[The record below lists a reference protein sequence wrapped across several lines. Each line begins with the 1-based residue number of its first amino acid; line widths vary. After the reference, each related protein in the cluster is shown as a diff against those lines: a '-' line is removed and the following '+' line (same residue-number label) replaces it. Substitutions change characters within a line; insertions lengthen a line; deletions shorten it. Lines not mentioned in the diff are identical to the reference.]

1 MPRVTRD
8 VIVIGGSAGALEAL
22 RSLLPKLPADLPA
35 AILLVLHLGRVSHLS
50 AILGRCSALPVVDAE
65 SGARFERSQIHVA
78 VPGVHLLLHDHH
90 ILLRRG
96 PRENLSRPSIDAL
109 FRSAA
114 ASLGSRVIGVLL
126 SGSLSDGSVGLRAIE
141 RCGGV
146 NVVQDPEDALVP
158 AMPRS
163 ALRHARTRNGF
174 GTADRN
180 DKTRKAGGD
189 SEGQSNGPTLSDPIS

>member
-1 MPRVTRD
+1 MLH
-8 VIVIGGSAGALEAL
+8 I
-22 RSLLPKLPADLPA
+22 PAQCTA
-35 AILLVLHLGRVSHLS
+35 
-50 AILGRCSALPVVDAE
+50 VVDAE
-65 SGARFERSQIHVA
+65 SGARFERGQIHVA
-78 VPGVHLLLHDHH
+78 VPGVHLLWHDHH